1 MPLFV
6 VQCFVAVL
14 ALTISVQGLIEI
26 DQGSM
31 LGIFKVLACPL
42 LWLYLARKIKSFYPS
57 AFFLVGGIFVAV
69 VMLPGI
75 IFPTLARQGDPVFS
89 LLGFAVCLG
98 LNLWSAYH
106 ARWAQKELFRKD
118 SAI

>member
-6 VQCFVAVL
+6 VQCLAAVL
-14 ALTISVQGLIEI
+14 ALVISIQGLSEV
-26 DQGSM
+26 DQGLM
-31 LGIFKVLACPL
+31 VGIVKTLACPL
-42 LWLYLARKIKSFYPS
+42 LWMYLARKLKSFYPS

-69 VMLPGI
+69 VMVPGI
-75 IFPTLARQGDPVFS
+75 FFPALTRQGDMAFS
-89 LLGFAVCLG
+89 TLGFAVFIG

-106 ARWAQKELFRKD
+106 ARWAQAELFRKG